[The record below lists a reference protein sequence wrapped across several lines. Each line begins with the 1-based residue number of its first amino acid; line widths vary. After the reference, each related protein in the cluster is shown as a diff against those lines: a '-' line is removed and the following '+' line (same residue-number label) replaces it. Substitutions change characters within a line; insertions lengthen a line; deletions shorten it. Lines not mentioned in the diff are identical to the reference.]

1 MFSLKTKA
9 EFRGT
14 PQLSCPALPL
24 SPGPAL
30 LLGTLPGHSAT
41 RPTPHVCTAECCHSA
56 GDARMDQPSPK
67 PCPSP
72 GRCTPS
78 STDPQS
84 TATKAQQE
92 PSHSAWQRALSPSSP
107 TQRLHGTEPRPQ
119 VPHPPRDAGLPLRD
133 EATLAAR
140 DGCCPEG
147 GEEVAARGGPFL
159 IERRKVTRSQIVLFW
174 VGSPAAIRPAD
185 RTHSPGAASSAAGL
199 RARCGA
205 G

>member
-1 MFSLKTKA
+1 MKA

-107 TQRLHGTEPRPQ
+107 TQCLHGTEPRPQ
-119 VPHPPRDAGLPLRD
+119 RYGRRIARTHPEQLHLRRGCGRAAGRADGGTGASPSRAAPLRSAPPRLSLRLRASHGEHKARPDRGSSTKAAGERSPRLR
-133 EATLAAR
+133 
-140 DGCCPEG
+140 
-147 GEEVAARGGPFL
+147 F
-159 IERRKVTRSQIVLFW
+159 
-174 VGSPAAIRPAD
+174 PAPPAD
-185 RTHSPGAASSAAGL
+185 SL
-199 RARCGA
+199 RK
-205 G
+205 